1 MAAMSPHLSNPKE
14 IAEAG
19 EQIFSERYKD
29 QFERE
34 HPEEFAAI
42 DVTTGDAYLAETH
55 EGALEKAEACSP
67 YGIFHLIQVGHS
79 TAFRVSQTSHD
90 DVDWIFQ

>member
-1 MAAMSPHLSNPKE
+1 MSPHLSNPKE

-42 DVTTGDAYLAETH
+42 DVV
-55 EGALEKAEACSP
+55 
-67 YGIFHLIQVGHS
+67 GINI
-79 TAFRVSQTSHD
+79 A
-90 DVDWIFQ
+90 